1 MIISVRAM
9 LLGQILLNKHWISSG
24 QLEETITQQAEHPK
38 KLGELLLQK
47 RAINEEQLN
56 KALKEQYWRNSGFW
70 VID

>member
-1 MIISVRAM
+1 M
-9 LLGQILLNKHWISSG
+9 LLGQILLNKHWISSS

-47 RAINEEQLN
+47 RAINEEQLD

-70 VID
+70 IID